1 MEILPVSSTR
11 SNHHRIGKIG
21 AHHFAHLRAVAQGIP
36 IDESARRYLLVHHGH
51 EVVSGH
57 RAVVDC
63 VRALARRR
71 SESAW
76 RLIGLSIAVNELS
89 SQPSLDD
96 FVESR
101 QLDGWS
107 ESEVQ
112 AMYAEAYPVELSSRS
127 SRRVLLRTRQMALI
141 RTLERLHAEAALP
154 TDQVSGWFDDQTSRK
169 LISAGFVT
177 LGQLSERIGCGGIWY
192 SGLPAIG
199 RAKASRIASFVA
211 NLLPLASSVRPV
223 FSLIPFPVSSVFS
236 APGDV
241 PRLLDRSLLISDRSV
256 LSACSDSDAVRSWVK
271 AKAGSL
277 LTAKAYTREAMRLM
291 LWLQRERNN
300 TTFARMTVE
309 DCTAYMAFLQHI
321 PCEWISRR
329 HASPGDLGWAPF
341 RGQLSHQSHRQ
352 AVVIVASLF
361 TWLHAAQYLPANPWH
376 LVNRRTGDDSQHSA
390 LDTRA
395 FSESTFGSILSFVDA
410 QPPSPAT
417 ARIKFIFLFMES
429 VGLRS
434 AELIRAKLRDFR
446 LEPEGWVMQ
455 VHGKGSKNRVVIVP
469 GQALNALQ
477 AYMSARGLG
486 PLESLGD
493 DGPVLSSTS
502 NPTSGIGYQALYEH
516 VKSWL
521 ARAIAQSAITST
533 ERARLT
539 GASTHWLRHTFGT
552 RAVARGVPLDVI
564 QAQMG
569 HASIQTVA
577 SIYGR
582 APIQRRADELTKAF
596 SAR

>member
-11 SNHHRIGKIG
+11 STHHRIGKIG

-51 EVVSGH
+51 EVVSAH
-57 RAVVDC
+57 RTVVDC

-76 RLIGLSIAVNELS
+76 RLIGLSISINVPDEK
-89 SQPSLDD
+89 PSLEE
-96 FVESR
+96 FSATR

-112 AMYAEAYPVELSSRS
+112 AMYAEAYPVEHTSMS

-141 RTLERLHAEAALP
+141 KTLESLHAEAALP
-154 TDQVSGWFDDQTSRK
+154 TDQVRGWFDDQTSRK
-169 LISAGFVT
+169 LVSAGFVT
-177 LGQLSERIGCGGIWY
+177 LGQLVERIERGGTWY

-211 NLLPLASSVRPV
+211 NLLPLSSSVRPV
-223 FSLIPFPVSSVFS
+223 FSLVPFPVASVFS
-236 APGDV
+236 APGV
-241 PRLLDRSLLISDRSV
+241 VAQLIDRPAPTTERSV
-256 LSACSDSDAVRSWVK
+256 LLACSDSDAVGSWVK

-277 LTAKAYTREAMRLM
+277 LTAKAYTREATRLM

-329 HASPGDLGWAPF
+329 HASPGEPSWAPF

-361 TWLHAAQYLPANPWH
+361 TWLNAAQYLPANPWH
-376 LVNRRTGDDSQHSA
+376 LVNKRTGDDSQHSV

-395 FSESTFGSILSFVDA
+395 FSESTFGAILSFVDA

-434 AELIRAKLRDFR
+434 AELIRARLSDFR

-455 VHGKGSKNRVVIVP
+455 VHGKGSKNRVAVVP
-469 GQALNALQ
+469 GQGFSALQ
-477 AYMSARGLG
+477 NYLAQRGLG
-486 PLESLGD
+486 DIQTAPPDAPL
-493 DGPVLSSTS
+493 LSSIRNS
-502 NPTSGIGYQALYEH
+502 LQPVGYQALYEH
-516 VKSWL
+516 VQCWL
-521 ARAIAQSAITST
+521 VKAIRHSNLPGH
-533 ERARLT
+533 ERAKLV

-582 APIQRRADELTKAF
+582 APIQRRSVELGKAF
-596 SAR
+596 SA